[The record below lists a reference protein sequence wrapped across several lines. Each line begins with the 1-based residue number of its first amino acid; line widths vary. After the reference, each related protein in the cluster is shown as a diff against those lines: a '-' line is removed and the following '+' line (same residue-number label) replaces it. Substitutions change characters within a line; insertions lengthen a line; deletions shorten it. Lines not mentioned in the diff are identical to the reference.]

1 MFYRTKFLGI
11 LDPILACRIYL
22 YKVSKCTGLLSK
34 INIYVTT
41 YVSIWRLF
49 SISYPLQPPPPP
61 KKKKK
66 KKKKMCIISTLA
78 MLNIYML
85 QSRLDVK
92 RVYFNVHGV
101 NAQNIWNDK
110 YYTDNDDF
118 RQMFISCY
126 STECNQ
132 FCALAKWFYNDASCD
147 CSIESPKLFR
157 PDWSFFTFN
166 ISRSDESLPNL

>member
-41 YVSIWRLF
+41 YIYLEVVQYFLSF
-49 SISYPLQPPPPP
+49 AAPSP
-61 KKKKK
+61 
-66 KKKKMCIISTLA
+66 KKMCIISTLA
-78 MLNIYML
+78 RFNIYML

-101 NAQNIWNDK
+101 NVQNIWNDK
-110 YYTDNDDF
+110 YYTDNNDF

-126 STECNQ
+126 STERNQ

-147 CSIESPKLFR
+147 CSIEFPKLFR
-157 PDWSFFTFN
+157 PDWSFVTFN
-166 ISRSDESLPNL
+166 ISRSNESLPNL